1 MILCSNQTVRLCWS
15 SAGSTHET
23 RQRLTVFLFI
33 SVKQNY
39 SQTISWGLLLLIFRL
54 LLLQHVMNL
63 CKNSLE
69 VKTACFSLV
78 FHRELN
84 EIAFIKGDRV
94 VWTEAGVGLQCWWR
108 LWLLAHVIHSTSD
121 DSSFHQSSLKPPLY
135 PVSDQIRLTA
145 WWNGAS
151 EYFVNLMRK
160 SRYDSAMI

>member
-39 SQTISWGLLLLIFRL
+39 SQTISWGLLLIFRL

-63 CKNSLE
+63 CKNSPE

-84 EIAFIKGDRV
+84 EIAFIKV
-94 VWTEAGVGLQCWWR
+94 VTVWSEQRLVLACGAGGGCDYSLTSFT
-108 LWLLAHVIHSTSD
+108 ATSD

-145 WWNGAS
+145 WWTGAS
-151 EYFVNLMRK
+151 EYFVNLMRN
-160 SRYDSAMI
+160 

>member
-94 VWTEAGVGLQCWWR
+94 VWTEAGVGLRCWWR
-108 LWLLAHVIHSTSD
+108 LWLHSLTSFTAHQMILHFTN
-121 DSSFHQSSLKPPLY
+121 PPWNRHYILL
-135 PVSDQIRLTA
+135 VIRLD
-145 WWNGAS
+145 
-151 EYFVNLMRK
+151 
-160 SRYDSAMI
+160 SRRGELELLSILSI

>member
-63 CKNSLE
+63 CKNSPE

-84 EIAFIKGDRV
+84 EIAFIKV
-94 VWTEAGVGLQCWWR
+94 VTVWSEQRLVLACGAGGGCDYSLTSFTAHQMILHFTNPPWNR
-108 LWLLAHVIHSTSD
+108 HYILLV
-121 DSSFHQSSLKPPLY
+121 
-135 PVSDQIRLTA
+135 IRLD
-145 WWNGAS
+145 
-151 EYFVNLMRK
+151 
-160 SRYDSAMI
+160 SRRGELELLSILSI

>member
-1 MILCSNQTVRLCWS
+1 MTLCSNQTVRLCWS

-63 CKNSLE
+63 CKNSPE

-84 EIAFIKGDRV
+84 EIAFIKV
-94 VWTEAGVGLQCWWR
+94 VTVWSEQRLVLACGAGGGCDFTRSRHSQQHQMILHFTNPPWNR
-108 LWLLAHVIHSTSD
+108 HYILLV
-121 DSSFHQSSLKPPLY
+121 
-135 PVSDQIRLTA
+135 IRLD
-145 WWNGAS
+145 
-151 EYFVNLMRK
+151 
-160 SRYDSAMI
+160 SRRGELELLSILSI